1 MSRGLLNK
9 SNTSLPSI
17 GDSPSNS
24 LTRDNN
30 LKQILREAA
39 TKNEQTDEPL
49 ATADKTQASSRPV
62 EYIEIFADNLD
73 FSLKLLKHENILVST
88 IYQKSDETRIDL
100 VSKLTIM
107 VIDIIKNEFEKFFT
121 NSCDFTKIS
130 NNGDD
135 VIAAIIRLIVKVH
148 NLKEKT
154 TCLQTE
160 DLSSA
165 SKLLQFS
172 IRLNEI
178 SSQIFT
184 TYLEVINT
192 GFYNN
197 FDIPYNSSVHEYC
210 KKICDVWRFIN
221 KNEFYILDA
230 IKLACESPSLNPAQ
244 PKLSPSMSIRN
255 KLNLTRK
262 KNDSDE
268 ESGNEQEKYMRSRRG
283 RGRETAS
290 EAKQEANEEFEYSP
304 KWHFAKYYLFIADRL
319 ENFLN
324 YEANKIGLN
333 PQTSNLLTNFKSS
346 KSSILQTNS
355 LTGSSNFIL
364 NLKLFKACI
373 FMVNNLDYI
382 METVKEMNILN
393 LLKKMNPE
401 FEDKLTS
408 SINNYIEKSCE
419 LFNYI
424 DLKWAKL
431 NATSEDKKDGR
442 LENSSSTSSASSY
455 KSSSSL
461 SNRSLSIETLD
472 FKQQGT
478 KLFKNPFNDT
488 KKKRKENFFII
499 LKETFEIL
507 MRTAIE
513 NTNSNE
519 TLKSKVVDY
528 FSPIFESL
536 EASGD
541 LIQLAN
547 SLKLNYMPDKGVSL
561 KDTILSEVYPNS
573 YL

>member
-1 MSRGLLNK
+1 
-9 SNTSLPSI
+9 
-17 GDSPSNS
+17 
-24 LTRDNN
+24 
-30 LKQILREAA
+30 
-39 TKNEQTDEPL
+39 
-49 ATADKTQASSRPV
+49 
-62 EYIEIFADNLD
+62 
-73 FSLKLLKHENILVST
+73 
-88 IYQKSDETRIDL
+88 
-100 VSKLTIM
+100 
-107 VIDIIKNEFEKFFT
+107 
-121 NSCDFTKIS
+121 
-130 NNGDD
+130 
-135 VIAAIIRLIVKVH
+135 
-148 NLKEKT
+148 
-154 TCLQTE
+154 
-160 DLSSA
+160 
-165 SKLLQFS
+165 
-172 IRLNEI
+172 
-178 SSQIFT
+178 
-184 TYLEVINT
+184 
-192 GFYNN
+192 
-197 FDIPYNSSVHEYC
+197 
-210 KKICDVWRFIN
+210 
-221 KNEFYILDA
+221 LDA
-230 IKLACESPSLNPAQ
+230 IKLACESPALNPAQ

-290 EAKQEANEEFEYSP
+290 EAKQEANEEFEHSP

-319 ENFLN
+319 ESFLN

-333 PQTSNLLTNFKSS
+333 PQTSNLLANFKPS
-346 KSSILQTNS
+346 KASILQTNS

-364 NLKLFKACI
+364 NLRLFKACV

-472 FKQQGT
+472 FKQQGS

-547 SLKLNYMPDKGVSL
+547 NIKLNYMPDKGVSL